1 MDELTKAF
9 PNVPELWEGAAD
21 GAWRHEGKRPKRPCR
36 GGHHLRRVPICRR
49 NAPRQKIAGGI
60 ARNQTAASEL
70 TFVAPRGPFMRS
82 IFQAARSAAGWLSHA
97 NFAVRTSGKGSADRT
112 HRWLLRFIRNG
123 RERKILLAG

>member
-82 IFQAARSAAGWLSHA
+82 IFQAARSAAGWLSHDNSPSA
-97 NFAVRTSGKGSADRT
+97 PVARAAQTARTAADEESRAA
-112 HRWLLRFIRNG
+112 LI
-123 RERKILLAG
+123 

>member
-82 IFQAARSAAGWLSHA
+82 IFQAARPPPGGFLMTIRRPHQWQGQPRPHAPPRTKSRGPLS
-97 NFAVRTSGKGSADRT
+97 FS
-112 HRWLLRFIRNG
+112 
-123 RERKILLAG
+123 